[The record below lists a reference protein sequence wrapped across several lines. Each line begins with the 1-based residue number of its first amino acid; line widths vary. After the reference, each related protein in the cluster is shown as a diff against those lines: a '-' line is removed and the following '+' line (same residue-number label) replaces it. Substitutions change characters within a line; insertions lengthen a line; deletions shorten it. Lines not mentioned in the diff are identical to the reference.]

1 MSYRDYL
8 EEQKKY
14 IRTKKEALEAKREK
28 EKNPRPPK
36 YDPPPASSHPL
47 LIAAVLALA
56 LLPLVFLPFWA
67 AQVRVAPPPP
77 GELTL
82 WIHSSAAEF
91 AALQNWLEPELRAN
105 GLTWRVE
112 HASSKEELL
121 QAWRSRL
128 VDLAVVEEELAA
140 ELHGALALAPLW
152 DKLEGPTWENCFA
165 PFGKA
170 TLPQDLRLGDLAQE
184 DPRPGTWLRR
194 CGNSPS
200 PAPSRR
206 LHRGLK
212 QMAMVMGPTPG
223 TGVMAPA
230 TSFTSS
236 KSTSPRVCHPPADAH
251 R

>member
-14 IRTKKEALEAKREK
+14 VRTKKEALEAKREK

-67 AQVRVAPPPP
+67 AQVMVAPPPP

-121 QAWRSRL
+121 RAWRSRL

-165 PFGKA
+165 PFWEAQPFRKTFGWVIPA
-170 TLPQDLRLGDLAQE
+170 QGRIPQARHLVTVMRQFAQ
-184 DPRPGTWLRR
+184 PF
-194 CGNSPS
+194 SP
-200 PAPSRR
+200 
-206 LHRGLK
+206 
-212 QMAMVMGPTPG
+212 
-223 TGVMAPA
+223 
-230 TSFTSS
+230 
-236 KSTSPRVCHPPADAH
+236 
-251 R
+251 

>member
-1 MSYRDYL
+1 MGHTSKAKGKGSDL
-8 EEQKKY
+8 ELPGLSRGTEKVHPHQK
-14 IRTKKEALEAKREK
+14 RGAGSQAGEG
-28 EKNPRPPK
+28 KNPRPPK
-36 YDPPPASSHPL
+36 YDPPPASNHPL

-67 AQVRVAPPPP
+67 AQVMVAPPPP

-165 PFGKA
+165 PFWEAQPFRKTFGWVIPA
-170 TLPQDLRLGDLAQE
+170 QGRIPQARHLVTVMRQFAQ
-184 DPRPGTWLRR
+184 PF
-194 CGNSPS
+194 SP
-200 PAPSRR
+200 
-206 LHRGLK
+206 
-212 QMAMVMGPTPG
+212 
-223 TGVMAPA
+223 
-230 TSFTSS
+230 
-236 KSTSPRVCHPPADAH
+236 
-251 R
+251 